1 MLTCYEIEKKW
12 KFKYRYHQKK
22 NGFICVQFDF
32 DFFKYC
38 LCAVSSKLI
47 EIRYSK
53 TDEPSAGQIEIAE
66 FYFSSGTSE
75 SKIVPT
81 SSILKCP

>member
-1 MLTCYEIEKKW
+1 MKI
-12 KFKYRYHQKK
+12 QISISSKK

-66 FYFSSGTSE
+66 FYSFSSGTSE
-75 SKIVPT
+75 RKIVPT